1 VALLVYGEPESSD
14 RIVRRARQLAVLDH
28 PAVRRRMDARPI
40 TTWAVQLWP
49 GVPDAV
55 AAALCDAG
63 IVPLRLTSIEP
74 LLVADGSSGCGV
86 SR

>member
-40 TTWAVQLWP
+40 TTWAVRLWP
-49 GVPDAV
+49 GVSDAV
-55 AAALCDAG
+55 AAALCEAG
-63 IVPLRLTSIEP
+63 LVPLRPASAESM
-74 LLVADGSSGCGV
+74 LVTKRSNGCSAGC
-86 SR
+86 